1 MEALITK
8 VNLRRDMMNL
18 LAIDMDGTLLN
29 SRNEVSDTQLS
40 LLENILEN
48 NLAKVVIATG
58 RPIEGVQ
65 TMLPESIFKQ
75 VYLLGLN
82 GGVLLD
88 QNKQLLGLSTFD
100 PSDVADIVNH
110 AESVN
115 ANLGIMDGQH
125 FYNLTEP
132 LTSQMEF
139 DISINR
145 MKFVPINKEETLAKE
160 DVTKVVFF
168 MAPEEQA
175 DLLTS
180 LPVEFYD
187 RFSVIVSQNYL
198 IEVQPKGVTKGKRL
212 LELAAHLEIGKEDIV
227 SIGDGANDF
236 ELLKVAGTAIAMEN
250 AVEDLKVYADHIT
263 LHHDEDGVKHAIHH
277 YTSIMKEK

>member
-1 MEALITK
+1 
-8 VNLRRDMMNL
+8 MNL

-145 MKFVPINKEETLAKE
+145 MKFVPINKEETIAKE

>member
-1 MEALITK
+1 
-8 VNLRRDMMNL
+8 MNL

-29 SRNEVSDTQLS
+29 SRNEVSDAQLK
-40 LLENILEN
+40 LLETILAN
-48 NLAKVVIATG
+48 DLAKVVIATG

-65 TMLPESIFKQ
+65 TMLPESIFNQ

-88 QNKQLLGLSTFD
+88 RNKNVLAVSTFN
-100 PSDVADIVNH
+100 PNDVADIVRH
-110 AESVN
+110 AETVN
-115 ANLGIMDGQH
+115 ANIGILDGEH

-145 MKFVPINKEETLAKE
+145 MTFLPIDKGVALAKE

-175 DLLTS
+175 DLVTS
-180 LPVEFYD
+180 LPAEFYD

-198 IEVQPKGVTKGKRL
+198 IEIQPKGVTKGKRL
-212 LELAAHLEIGKEDIV
+212 LELAAHLQIETEDIV
-227 SIGDGANDF
+227 AIGDGANDF

-250 AVEDLKVYADHIT
+250 AIEDLKDYADHIT

-277 YTSIMKEK
+277 FTSIMNEK